1 MTINEIAKMAGVSR
15 ATVSR
20 YLNQGYVSEE
30 KSQKIRRVIEETGYQ
45 PSAQAQIL
53 RTKRTKLVGV
63 IIPKINSD
71 SVSRMVAGISG
82 ILSQAGYGLLLAN
95 TDNDEQ
101 EELKYLRVFASNKQV
116 DGVILTGTVLTRE
129 HRKLIRDMQLPVV
142 VLGQCIDQC
151 SCVYYDDYQ
160 AARQL
165 TESLL
170 RKGKKIGYIGVTQ
183 KDQAAG
189 KMRLQGFQDALEA
202 AGRELNPDWME
213 EAKFRIVSGYE
224 AAERLF
230 TRQPELDSLFCA
242 TDNIA
247 IGAMTYLKKHK
258 IRIPHQV
265 QVVGVGDSE
274 KGQVV
279 EPALTTVHYY
289 YKTSG
294 QEAARLLLEML
305 SGQEDVR
312 KEIKMGY
319 KIIERASVRK

>member
-30 KSQKIRRVIEETGYQ
+30 KSQKIRKVIEETGYQ

-101 EELKYLRVFASNKQV
+101 EELKYLKVFASNNQV
-116 DGVILTGTVLTRE
+116 DGVILTGTVLTRD
-129 HRKLIRDMQLPVV
+129 HRKLIREMQLPVV
-142 VLGQCIDQC
+142 VLGQSLEQC

-160 AARQL
+160 AARTL
-165 TESLL
+165 TELLL

-183 KDQAAG
+183 RDQAAG
-189 KMRLQGFQDALEA
+189 RMRLQGFQDALTA
-202 AGRELNPDWME
+202 AGQELDPNRME
-213 EAKFRIVSGYE
+213 EAKFRIDSGYE

-230 TRQPELDSLFCA
+230 SRSPDLDSLFCA

-247 IGAMTYLKKHK
+247 IGAMTYLKKHR
-258 IRIPHQV
+258 IRVPQQV
-265 QVVGVGDSE
+265 QLVGVGDSE

-294 QEAARLLLEML
+294 QEAARLLLELL
-305 SGQEDVR
+305 SGQEDIR

-319 KIIERASVRK
+319 KIIERESIRR

>member
-202 AGRELNPDWME
+202 VGRELNPDWME

>member
-82 ILSQAGYGLLLAN
+82 VLSQAGYGLLLAN
-95 TDNDEQ
+95 TDNDEE
-101 EELKYLRVFASNKQV
+101 EELKYLRVFASNNQV

-151 SCVYYDDYQ
+151 SCVYFDDYQ
-160 AARQL
+160 AARKL

-189 KMRLQGFQDALEA
+189 KMRLQGFGDALEA
-202 AGRELNPDWME
+202 GGRELNPDWME
-213 EAKFRIVSGYE
+213 EAKFRLSSGYE

-230 TRQPELDSLFCA
+230 TRQPDLDSLFCA

-247 IGAMTYLKKHK
+247 IGAMTYLKKCK

-265 QVVGVGDSE
+265 QVVGMGDSE

-294 QEAARLLLEML
+294 QEAARLLLELL